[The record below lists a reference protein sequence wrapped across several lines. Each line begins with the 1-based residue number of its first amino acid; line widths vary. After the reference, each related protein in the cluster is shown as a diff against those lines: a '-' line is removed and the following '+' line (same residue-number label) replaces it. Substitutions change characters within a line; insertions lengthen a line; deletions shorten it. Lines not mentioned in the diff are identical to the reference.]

1 MPGPTPTDRPAWDG
15 AWLGLLSAAMFGTS
29 GPLAKS
35 LLETGWTPGAAV
47 TARISLAALALLG
60 PAVLALRGRWA
71 VLRRNIGLVAT
82 YGLLAMAGCQLFFF
96 NAVQTLSVGVALLL
110 EYLGL
115 VLVVG
120 WLWVRHGQRPRR
132 WTLVGVALAL
142 AGLMLVLDV
151 AGGMRIDLTGVL
163 WGLGAAVGLAA
174 YFVLSAHDETGLPPL
189 VMAAGAMVV
198 AALTL
203 LAAGL
208 VGLMPMNWST
218 HDVRMAGT
226 DLPWFVPIVGL
237 GVVAGA
243 LAYALG
249 IAAARRLG
257 SKVAAFLGLTEV
269 LFSVLFAWML
279 LGELPLGIQ
288 LAGGVLIIAGVAAVR
303 YEALSGTEPIPE
315 LTAPDAANTV
325 HRDSHGLVADEIF
338 EVTEHT

>member
-1 MPGPTPTDRPAWDG
+1 MPGPTATDRPAWDG

-47 TARISLAALALLG
+47 TARIALAALALLG
-60 PAVLALRGRWA
+60 PAVLALRGRWS
-71 VLRRNIGLVAT
+71 VLRRNLGLVAT

-96 NAVQTLSVGVALLL
+96 NSVQTLSVGVALLL

-120 WLWVRHGQRPRR
+120 WLWVRHGQRPRH

-142 AGLMLVLDV
+142 AGLVLVLDV
-151 AGGMRIDLTGVL
+151 TGGMRIDLTGVL
-163 WGLGAAVGLAA
+163 WGLGAAIGLAA

-189 VMAAGAMVV
+189 VMAAGGMVV
-198 AALTL
+198 AAVTL
-203 LAAGL
+203 LVAGL
-208 VGLMPMNWST
+208 VGLMPMRWST
-218 HDVRMAGT
+218 EDVHMAGT
-226 DLPWFVPIVGL
+226 DLPWFIPILGL

-249 IAAARRLG
+249 IASARRLG

-269 LFSVLFAWML
+269 LFSILFAWML

-288 LAGGVLIIAGVAAVR
+288 LAGGALIIAGVAAVR
-303 YEALSGTEPIPE
+303 YEATIGVEPVPE
-315 LTAPDAANTV
+315 LTATDPATPV
-325 HRDSHGLVADEIF
+325 PAD
-338 EVTEHT
+338 